1 MNNLNDKYYL
11 KYLKYKKKYIDLQN
25 SKNVQT
31 GGLFDF
37 LKSNATKE
45 AEKEAEKEA
54 RIKADKARIKADEAK
69 LLEIEKS
76 VVLNTRLLDSE
87 KQTEVIKQSEKLLSE
102 LNKLVSLLEIFVTE
116 LERTTDVDE
125 KSILEFF
132 SKFID
137 NFDQTMKKIGEIDE
151 FVFLSMIEKLE
162 RALESYSIIE
172 TLKVFN
178 PQTINQIKNKIK
190 ILHDKTARV
199 RKIFL
204 TGNEIK
210 VSIKNLLIKLEQ
222 FLNKRLATG
231 TATSGNTNR
240 QLDYVKEDL
249 KRIDESIGN
258 SR

>member
-31 GGLFDF
+31 GGLLNF

-45 AEKEAEKEA
+45 AEKEAEK
-54 RIKADKARIKADEAK
+54 KARIKADEAK
-69 LLEIEKS
+69 LLEIEES

-87 KQTEVIKQSEKLLSE
+87 KQTKVIKQSEKLLSE
-102 LNKLVSLLEIFVTE
+102 LNKLVSLLEKFVTE

-125 KSILEFF
+125 RSILEFF

-137 NFDQTMKKIGEIDE
+137 IFDQTMKKIGEIDE
-151 FVFLSMIEKLE
+151 FVFLPMIEKLE
-162 RALESYSIIE
+162 RALESYSNIE
-172 TLKVFN
+172 TLKVVN

-210 VSIKNLLIKLEQ
+210 VSIENLLIKLEQ

-249 KRIDESIGN
+249 KRIRESIADH